1 MFERESSLRKVTNLQ
16 SEEDEEGNHQTEETH
31 GFGEGKTQNGVGK
44 ELLLEGGVT
53 GVSDDEGAENCS
65 DSSSRSGDAN
75 GSGTS
80 TDEFGGGVNI
90 SSLGGDGERS
100 KNKSNSH
107 FVSFSRN

>member
-1 MFERESSLRKVTNLQ
+1 MLKSNLREELSLERWVS
-16 SEEDEEGNHQTEETH
+16 
-31 GFGEGKTQNGVGK
+31 
-44 ELLLEGGVT
+44 